1 MPNFAA
7 NLSWLFTELDFL
19 DRFKAA
25 KEAGFNAV
33 ECLSPYEHH
42 RFDIAAKLKEHDL
55 QQVLFN
61 MALGDWDKG
70 ERGIAILPE
79 RREDF
84 KESLAMAMAY
94 ADTLDCKKI
103 HCMAGIIP
111 DECDLFELEA
121 TYVSNL
127 RYAAEEAAS
136 AGITLL
142 IEPINSIDVPGY
154 YLNYTE
160 QASSVIEKVGADN
173 LAIQFDVY
181 HVQKTQGDI
190 ANTFKTYQN
199 QIGHIQIADNPGR
212 NEPGSGEINFDFL
225 FQYFD
230 ELGYNGHIS
239 AEYTPKTTTQAGLD
253 WFNKKQIA

>member
-7 NLSWLFTELDFL
+7 NLSWLFTELDFMN
-19 DRFKAA
+19 RFEAA
-25 KEAGFNAV
+25 KKAGFNAV
-33 ECLSPYEHH
+33 ECLSPYEYH
-42 RFDIAAKLKEHDL
+42 RDDIAEKLKEHDL

-94 ADTLDCKKI
+94 ADALDCKKI

-127 RYAAEEAAS
+127 RYAAEEAAM

-142 IEPINSIDVPGY
+142 IEPINSVDVPGY
-154 YLNYTE
+154 YLNYIE
-160 QASSVIEKVGADN
+160 QASSVVEKVAADN
-173 LAIQFDVY
+173 LAIQFDAY
-181 HVQKTQGDI
+181 HVQKSQGDI

-212 NEPGSGEINFDFL
+212 NEPGTGEINFDFL
-225 FQYFD
+225 FQHFD
-230 ELGYNGHIS
+230 ALGYNGHIS
-239 AEYTPKTTTQAGLD
+239 AEYKPKTTTDAGLD
-253 WFNKKQIA
+253 WFNNK

>member
-84 KESLAMAMAY
+84 KESLAMAMA
-94 ADTLDCKKI
+94 C
-103 HCMAGIIP
+103 
-111 DECDLFELEA
+111 
-121 TYVSNL
+121 
-127 RYAAEEAAS
+127 
-136 AGITLL
+136 LL
-142 IEPINSIDVPGY
+142 
-154 YLNYTE
+154 YT
-160 QASSVIEKVGADN
+160 SPSPRDRG
-173 LAIQFDVY
+173 
-181 HVQKTQGDI
+181 
-190 ANTFKTYQN
+190 
-199 QIGHIQIADNPGR
+199 
-212 NEPGSGEINFDFL
+212 
-225 FQYFD
+225 
-230 ELGYNGHIS
+230 
-239 AEYTPKTTTQAGLD
+239 
-253 WFNKKQIA
+253 

>member
-25 KEAGFNAV
+25 KKAGFNAV

-42 RFDIAAKLKEHDL
+42 RDDIAEKLKEHDL

-61 MALGDWDKG
+61 MALGNWDKG

-94 ADTLDCKKI
+94 ADALGCKKI

-127 RYAAEEAAS
+127 RYAAEEAAM

-142 IEPINSIDVPGY
+142 IEPINSVDVPGY
-154 YLNYTE
+154 YLNYIE
-160 QASSVIEKVGADN
+160 QASSVIEKVKADN
-173 LAIQFDVY
+173 LAIQFDAY

-190 ANTFKTYQN
+190 ANTFKTYQH

-212 NEPGSGEINFDFL
+212 NEPGTGEINFDFL

-230 ELGYNGHIS
+230 ALGYNGHIS
-239 AEYTPKTTTQAGLD
+239 AEYKPKTTTDAGLD
-253 WFNKKQIA
+253 WFKKK

>member
-19 DRFKAA
+19 DRFEAA
-25 KEAGFNAV
+25 KKAGFNAV
-33 ECLSPYEHH
+33 ECLSPYEYH
-42 RFDIAAKLKEHDL
+42 RDDIAEKLKEHDL

-70 ERGIAILPE
+70 ERGISILPE

-94 ADTLDCKKI
+94 ADALSCKKI

-127 RYAAEEAAS
+127 RYATEEAAM

-142 IEPINSIDVPGY
+142 IEPINSVDVPGY
-154 YLNYTE
+154 YLNYIE
-160 QASSVIEKVGADN
+160 QASSVVEKVGADN
-173 LAIQFDVY
+173 LAIQFDAY

-190 ANTFKTYQN
+190 ANTFKTYQLSL
-199 QIGHIQIADNPGR
+199 IHI
-212 NEPGSGEINFDFL
+212 
-225 FQYFD
+225 
-230 ELGYNGHIS
+230 
-239 AEYTPKTTTQAGLD
+239 
-253 WFNKKQIA
+253 